1 MLGKKAENL
10 RILREHGFPVPEFI
24 TVSKNMDSRKLIIP
38 WETCAVRSC
47 AAVEDGADK
56 SFAGQFD
63 TYLNVKRADAH
74 AMIDKCFASM
84 EKDNV
89 KEYARAKGISFSD
102 SDFAVIVQEMIP
114 SEYSGVCFTANP
126 TGLLNEMVIVV
137 GKGTGDNVVEDKV
150 ETTSYYYNVTDKNYY
165 YEGKEDNLPARTVEA
180 LIKLAAYL

>member
-89 KEYARAKGISFSD
+89 KEYASAKGISFSD
-102 SDFAVIVQEMIP
+102 SDLRKKKAAIRKENPIP
-114 SEYSGVCFTANP
+114 HRDGALQDTLRWQSVSRSVGTELP
-126 TGLLNEMVIVV
+126 PPLL
-137 GKGTGDNVVEDKV
+137 
-150 ETTSYYYNVTDKNYY
+150 
-165 YEGKEDNLPARTVEA
+165 LPR
-180 LIKLAAYL
+180 